1 MDLRRLR
8 VGEWVAGLGGV
19 ALLASLF
26 APWYGPDSLSAW
38 EALGA
43 IDVLIALAAASGVGL
58 AVITAT
64 QRAPAVPIALGAV
77 VVVVG
82 LVGVVL
88 VLLRLIDLPDA
99 ASGREWGVWLALAG
113 ALGILA
119 GAVRA
124 IRDEHARGAEEARIE
139 FVPAPRP

>member
-8 VGEWVAGLGGV
+8 AGEWVAGLGGV

-26 APWYGPDSLSAW
+26 APWYDPDSLSAW
-38 EALGA
+38 KALGA
-43 IDVLIALAAASGVGL
+43 IDVLLALIAASGVAL
-58 AVITAT
+58 PLITAT

-77 VVVVG
+77 VVVAG
-82 LVGVVL
+82 FVGVVL
-88 VLLRLIDLPDA
+88 VVLRLLDVPDA
-99 ASGREWGVWLALAG
+99 ASGREWGIWLALAG

-119 GAVRA
+119 GTARA
-124 IRDEHARGAEEARIE
+124 IRDERPRGPEEARIE